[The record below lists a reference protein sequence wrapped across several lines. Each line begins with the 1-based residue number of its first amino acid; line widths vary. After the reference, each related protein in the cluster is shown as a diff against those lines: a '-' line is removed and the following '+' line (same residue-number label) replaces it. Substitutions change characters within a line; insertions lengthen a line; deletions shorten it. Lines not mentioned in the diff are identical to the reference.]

1 MVFNDLDSM
10 LAQIRCAEALMPGVT
25 SQFRTKKSSFSH
37 TSPHMTYGYYKEAG
51 SFRRIADIF
60 ARDFQVHVRVTGG
73 CGAGCPLLAQA
84 EYALETM
91 DLPRVEA
98 LAFQAINEARPH
110 QQNWVIIGAYLTLA
124 RLYLLQGRRDRMAE
138 FQERV
143 RMIKKDETNT
153 STLCEID
160 NCLGY
165 ISCLEG
171 RLEDVPRWISQ
182 ADIPQGRSTFKRL
195 SFNLIV
201 SGKALLLAGDYEKL
215 ERKTYQFD
223 HYFNQFSY
231 RLGYLH
237 NWMYRA
243 IAKYHLYGLS
253 VGLSELKRAVELAVP
268 DHILAP
274 FVECLPA
281 LLPMLEAYSG
291 GQQEMALI
299 RELLSFAGRGEPS
312 TEGDGLLLTR
322 REIEVMEYLSE
333 GYSQVEVGQKLFIAQ
348 NTVKRHLQNI
358 YHKLDASNK
367 TQAINRYK
375 RLFQKGNTP

>member
-1 MVFNDLDSM
+1 M
-10 LAQIRCAEALMPGVT
+10 
-25 SQFRTKKSSFSH
+25 
-37 TSPHMTYGYYKEAG
+37 
-51 SFRRIADIF
+51 
-60 ARDFQVHVRVTGG
+60 
-73 CGAGCPLLAQA
+73 
-84 EYALETM
+84 
-91 DLPRVEA
+91 
-98 LAFQAINEARPH
+98 
-110 QQNWVIIGAYLTLA
+110 
-124 RLYLLQGRRDRMAE
+124 
-138 FQERV
+138 
-143 RMIKKDETNT
+143 
-153 STLCEID
+153 
-160 NCLGY
+160 
-165 ISCLEG
+165 
-171 RLEDVPRWISQ
+171 
-182 ADIPQGRSTFKRL
+182 
-195 SFNLIV
+195 
-201 SGKALLLAGDYEKL
+201 
-215 ERKTYQFD
+215 
-223 HYFNQFSY
+223 
-231 RLGYLH
+231 
-237 NWMYRA
+237 
-243 IAKYHLYGLS
+243 
-253 VGLSELKRAVELAVP
+253 GLSELKRAVELAVP

>member
-1 MVFNDLDSM
+1 
-10 LAQIRCAEALMPGVT
+10 
-25 SQFRTKKSSFSH
+25 
-37 TSPHMTYGYYKEAG
+37 
-51 SFRRIADIF
+51 
-60 ARDFQVHVRVTGG
+60 
-73 CGAGCPLLAQA
+73 
-84 EYALETM
+84 
-91 DLPRVEA
+91 
-98 LAFQAINEARPH
+98 
-110 QQNWVIIGAYLTLA
+110 
-124 RLYLLQGRRDRMAE
+124 
-138 FQERV
+138 
-143 RMIKKDETNT
+143 MIKKDETNT